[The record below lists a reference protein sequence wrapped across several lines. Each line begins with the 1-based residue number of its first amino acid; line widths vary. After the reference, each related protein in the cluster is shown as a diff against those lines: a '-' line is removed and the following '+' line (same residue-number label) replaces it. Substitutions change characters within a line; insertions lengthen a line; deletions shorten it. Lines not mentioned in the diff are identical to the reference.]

1 MDLPPSDFWYTRP
14 TMREY
19 QIILS
24 HKERSETSVVRVHA
38 KDREDAMG
46 LVGGS
51 EWMVGRV
58 DEISREESSSI
69 QAGWHPDDQYWKQLR
84 KTIFGGVFFG
94 LLVWSIFAIIVVLVI
109 LGLTGQL
116 D

>member
-1 MDLPPSDFWYTRP
+1 
-14 TMREY
+14 MREY
-19 QIILS
+19 QVILS

-51 EWMVGRV
+51 EWMIGRV
-58 DEISREESSSI
+58 DEITQNESPDI
-69 QAGWHPDDQYWKQLR
+69 QAAWRPDDQYWKQLR
-84 KTIFGGVFFG
+84 KTISGGVFSG
-94 LLVWSIFAIIVVLVI
+94 LLVWSIFAIIVMLVI